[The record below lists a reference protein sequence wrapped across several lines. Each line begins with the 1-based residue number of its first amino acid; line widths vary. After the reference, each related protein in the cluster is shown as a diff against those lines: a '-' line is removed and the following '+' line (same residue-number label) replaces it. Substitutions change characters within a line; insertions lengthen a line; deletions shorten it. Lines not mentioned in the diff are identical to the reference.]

1 MTSINKTNIILML
14 VALVLA
20 ALCVMS
26 IMEN

>member
-1 MTSINKTNIILML
+1 MTSINKTNILLSL

>member
-1 MTSINKTNIILML
+1 MTSINKTNIILTL